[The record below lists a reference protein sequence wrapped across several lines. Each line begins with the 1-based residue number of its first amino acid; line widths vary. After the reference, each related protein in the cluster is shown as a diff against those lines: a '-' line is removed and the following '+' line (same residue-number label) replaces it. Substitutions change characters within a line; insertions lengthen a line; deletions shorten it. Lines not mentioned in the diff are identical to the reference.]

1 MWQSSGNGQSLKYLL
16 CKILTYMLSVKS
28 LLTLWSTSKHDY
40 IFKKN
45 KKWHD
50 KWTYIGLR
58 AALQHCIAEMRCWEL
73 RIHKYRRAEV
83 MNAWIWLC
91 SSQTLMRTIQ
101 NVIIIIFFL
110 LFKNGLIKMQGKENK
125 WNLFSCLASTS
136 STYLHP
142 CYFRVHGRQLTTT
155 SWVSSSR
162 QNCNEIK
169 NLQVIHHNTALS
181 RTTKK
186 AAKPF
191 THIFVTMK
199 LMYHYAVTLCKGSS
213 LCCIHFCVN

>member
-1 MWQSSGNGQSLKYLL
+1 MN
-16 CKILTYMLSVKS
+16 LTV
-28 LLTLWSTSKHDY
+28 LLTNTDENYTKCYYYL
-40 IFKKN
+40 F
-45 KKWHD
+45 
-50 KWTYIGLR
+50 LFF
-58 AALQHCIAEMRCWEL
+58 
-73 RIHKYRRAEV
+73 
-83 MNAWIWLC
+83 
-91 SSQTLMRTIQ
+91 
-101 NVIIIIFFL
+101 FFL
-110 LFKNGLIKMQGKENK
+110 FNNGLIKMQGKENK
-125 WNLFSCLASTS
+125 QDLFSCLASTS

-142 CYFRVHGRQLTTT
+142 CYFRVHDRQLTTT

-169 NLQVIHHNTALS
+169 NLHVIHHNTALS